1 MKKIVRLTEKQL
13 EEIVR
18 KVIAEQDA
26 QAGETQQFT
35 DAAGVTY
42 KLPGITD
49 SEAWGRF
56 VNFSNGSYAGAMD
69 MLRKLNLQQQSN
81 SQMSPNPMDVNIK
94 WNEVKTLDDKRALNA
109 DRLISFFTDGLQAI
123 AQTGFQDKRYFTTPQ
138 FQKVLADIGTKPAD
152 VERLYKNYYDVLQK
166 LGQIQ
171 MSKIA

>member
-35 DAAGVTY
+35 DNAGVTY

-49 SEAWGRF
+49 SEAWSRF
-56 VNFSNGSYAGAMD
+56 VNFADGDYAGAMN
-69 MLRKLNLQQQSN
+69 MLRKLNLQSQSN
-81 SQMSPNPMDVNIK
+81 RQMSPNPMDVNIK

-123 AQTGFQDKRYFTTPQ
+123 AQTGLQDKRYFTTPQ
-138 FQKVLADIGTKPAD
+138 FQQVLADIGTKAAD
-152 VERLYKNYYDVLQK
+152 VESLYKNYYDVLQQ
-166 LGQIQ
+166 LGQLQ